1 MKVIIYL
8 FAILVAALAGC
19 HKVES
24 KKAPSEANYF
34 WNYFKKNPGYV
45 GFLPSECKIWT
56 MKGQFVIL
64 DTSYIQY
71 MDVSHYAE
79 YTSYHSIQNIGRAF
93 VYAIFQKE
101 EKYGLDF
108 PKKVKAIIFDGVSS
122 CYYRGVIVI
131 L

>member
-1 MKVIIYL
+1 
-8 FAILVAALAGC
+8 
-19 HKVES
+19 
-24 KKAPSEANYF
+24 
-34 WNYFKKNPGYV
+34 
-45 GFLPSECKIWT
+45 

-71 MDVSHYAE
+71 LTLTHYSEYASH
-79 YTSYHSIQNIGRAF
+79 HIIQNIGRRY

-101 EKYGLDF
+101 EKYDLDF